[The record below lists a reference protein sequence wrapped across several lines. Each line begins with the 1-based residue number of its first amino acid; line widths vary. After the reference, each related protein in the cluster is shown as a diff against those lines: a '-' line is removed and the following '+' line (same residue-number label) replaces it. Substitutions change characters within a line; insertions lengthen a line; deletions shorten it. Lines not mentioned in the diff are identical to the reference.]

1 MAAGSR
7 QPAQAVAP
15 ILPQRGSTP
24 GSGSRQMSAPRSQEE
39 SRCGQARQR
48 PCTEPKGQM
57 DRRTGAQTTAPR
69 RLIGSGGL
77 CRTVHRSSLAAGG
90 PGHRGQEHGGPGQVS
105 PVGTGTRGRE
115 GPMGRPAESRSAPSA
130 PAGRQRA
137 CCPSSSGRPAVGAGT
152 SAGDSVLLPGS
163 GGRAASGR
171 RSQGRPLPEVR
182 GARVGLW
189 VCAGAAALAGEGR
202 GQWGRPGRE
211 AASSSKATGCRPPG
225 SWAQWDTPAGCS
237 PRSCCTEPPGTVGSA
252 TRLCSTQS
260 APSGSFRQPPGRS
273 CAP

>member
-115 GPMGRPAESRSAPSA
+115 GPRGRPAESRSAPSA

-152 SAGDSVLLPGS
+152 SAGERPPAGQRRPGS
-163 GGRAASGR
+163 FRAPLARTAAPGGERRACGSLGERGR
-171 RSQGRPLPEVR
+171 R
-182 GARVGLW
+182 
-189 VCAGAAALAGEGR
+189 
-202 GQWGRPGRE
+202 RPGRGGE
-211 AASSSKATGCRPPG
+211 RAVGAAGQG
-225 SWAQWDTPAGCS
+225 GGQ
-237 PRSCCTEPPGTVGSA
+237 
-252 TRLCSTQS
+252 LL
-260 APSGSFRQPPGRS
+260 
-273 CAP
+273 